1 MNRTFSCVLVL
12 VLSGILFFSS
22 APATMAAEAGPF
34 YVGVFGGLVMPKDLE
49 PEDGD
54 DIALKDSWA
63 LGAKVDYIIPQVRWL
78 AVELDYAYL
87 AKLDVDEPGADGDF
101 KASNLMVNLIF
112 RYPEGKIR
120 PYIGGG
126 LGWSWGSFKA
136 SSAAGSIDESDNA
149 LAWQLLAGV
158 NFEITPQWS
167 ADLGYRYFYCKY
179 SLNDGTED
187 FDVKAKDHMI
197 LIGVNFHF

>member
-34 YVGVFGGLVMPKDLE
+34 YVGVFGGWVMPKDLE

>member
-34 YVGVFGGLVMPKDLE
+34 YVGVFGGWVMPKDLE

-63 LGAKVDYIIPQVRWL
+63 LGAKVGYIIPQVRWL

-87 AKLDVDEPGADGDF
+87 AKQDVDEPGADGDF

-136 SSAAGSIDESDNA
+136 SS
-149 LAWQLLAGV
+149 
-158 NFEITPQWS
+158 
-167 ADLGYRYFYCKY
+167 
-179 SLNDGTED
+179 
-187 FDVKAKDHMI
+187 
-197 LIGVNFHF
+197 